1 MIICYSLVMQM
12 LCFSLTQFFT
22 RFFIGLSR
30 ICSHANVHDFDYRHL
45 FASLARVD
53 CVADKSKLMNESYIF
68 SMKDPLVCTHF
79 CPQNTGERIL
89 GL

>member
-1 MIICYSLVMQM
+1 MQM

-22 RFFIGLSR
+22 RFLIGLSR
-30 ICSHANVHDFDYRHL
+30 ICLHANVHDFTVICS
-45 FASLARVD
+45 ASLARVD

-79 CPQNTGERIL
+79 CPQNTGEHIL